1 MADGALI
8 SNGNRPKVAFAG
20 EEFGFG
26 YQAVHKF
33 AGDNARSA
41 RRRLYDAGAAAVS
54 DGKISV
60 QWRRLGRRDDE
71 TLKGDGGFD
80 LASPEMRPLHTKEQ
94 ALVAVRNKTVDMAV
108 VPFYAPYTG
117 YDIETLNTLSSLLT
131 LVAVQQINATDQF
144 CLAVYEPQLLD
155 VIQTSHPGSGL
166 SGLLNSKRNRW
177 QSNAWK
183 DTQAF
188 LNAGEGDETSR
199 QYGAG
204 FQLDASAQYMLRER
218 IDTVFA
224 GPEAVRRCKSKLDGL
239 RSAGVEV
246 RETLN
251 TVEPH
256 REMSRLARNTL
267 NNTRQ
272 TSTSF
277 DPRGGGTMFT
287 STMSA
292 ENPNAKLY
300 GVVMPFE
307 IAYQSPD
314 FVIIDDNIQDADKED
329 PSVQTRFML
338 VRDIVDETI
347 LDDKLGLTGNR
358 AQYWLTRLTDVL
370 RDAENADG
378 EGVRVMF
385 RFRRSK
391 KAASV
396 GDVENFLRHHGVR
409 YNVVKINED
418 SGKDDPGSLV
428 LDVEF
433 ERRHFNRGIPLISRS
448 PVREVLGAAFARW
461 KGRSVSVIAAMPID
475 AHQLPESG
483 RRRFYVDNIVS
494 GFRTFVRDKWIRH
507 RIWGTALAAGAIA
520 WFGRD
525 VIPAQAASIFAA
537 LQRLFGG

>member
-8 SNGNRPKVAFAG
+8 SDGKRPKIAFAG

-33 AGDNARSA
+33 AADNARSA
-41 RRRLYDAGAAAVS
+41 RRRLYDAGASAVS
-54 DGKISV
+54 DGKVSV
-60 QWRRLGRRDDE
+60 QWRRLGRSDDE
-71 TLKGDGGFD
+71 TLKSDGGFD
-80 LASPEMRPLHTKEQ
+80 LANPEMRPLHTKEL
-94 ALVAVRNKTVDMAV
+94 ALVNVRNKTADMAV
-108 VPFYAPYTG
+108 VPFYAPYTN
-117 YDIETLNTLSSLLT
+117 YDIETLNTLASLLT
-131 LVAVQQINATDQF
+131 LVGVQQITATDQF

-183 DTQAF
+183 DAQGF
-188 LNAGEGDETSR
+188 LNDGESAETSR
-199 QYGAG
+199 QYGGG

-224 GPEAVRRCKSKLDGL
+224 GPEAVRRCKTKLDAL

-246 RETLN
+246 NETLN

-314 FVIIDDNIQDADKED
+314 FVIIDDNVQDADKND
-329 PSVQTRFML
+329 PTVQTRFMV

-347 LDDKLGLTGNR
+347 LSDKLGLTGNR
-358 AQYWLTRLTDVL
+358 AKYWMTRLKDVL
-370 RDAENADG
+370 QDSEDMDG
-378 EGVRVMF
+378 AGVRVMF
-385 RFRRSK
+385 RFRRGK
-391 KAASV
+391 KAASI
-396 GDVENFLRHHGVR
+396 GDVESFLRHHGVR

-418 SGKDDPGSLV
+418 SGKESPGAIV
-428 LDVEF
+428 LDAEF
-433 ERRHFNRGIPLISRS
+433 EPRHFRTTMPIFGRCAA
-448 PVREVLGAAFARW
+448 REVLGAAFARW
-461 KGRSVSVIAAMPID
+461 KDRSSGVIAAMPMES
-475 AHQLPESG
+475 HQLPEAG
-483 RRRFYVDNIVS
+483 RRRFYVDNFMS
-494 GFRTFVRDKWIRH
+494 GFSAFLRDKWIRY
-507 RIWGTALAAGAIA
+507 RVVGPAAIAAAAA

-525 VIPAQAASIFAA
+525 AVSPHLAGALSA
-537 LQRLFGG
+537 LQRLIGG